1 MSDIRTDTMPDAA
14 DDIDTVIGVSFPESR
29 SQALHMILD
38 TYLENN
44 TIDAYSNVK
53 QIVEQ
58 VVSLVKREFCKHN
71 ENLPEKSRMRI
82 PVDLTPA
89 MIAKIMLNMYCIR
102 NINLAGVTSKKEYDI
117 LGVYQ
122 EDGPDKGIYISDE
135 YKIRNMIHE
144 FNPELTEKQ
153 INHTINLLKIEAPRV
168 ERCCNP
174 DLIAINNGIF
184 NYKTKIVEPF
194 DPEYVFTAKC
204 RINYNPTAT
213 NVVIHNEQDNTD
225 WNVEDWVL
233 ELFDDPEIAECIW
246 QIIGAIIRPNVR
258 WGKAAWFVSQKGNN
272 GKGTLCHLMRN
283 LAGNNSYAAIK
294 LSDFGKDFMLEPL
307 IHSTCIIT
315 DENDVGTFID
325 KAAEL
330 KAIITNDVIQMNR
343 KFKVPI
349 AYQFRGFMVQCVNE
363 MPRTKDRSESFYR
376 RSLFIP
382 FEKCY
387 TGIERKYIKDDYLNR
402 PEVLEYVLYR
412 ILNMNYYEISEPEA
426 CKKALEEYKV
436 FNDPVKDFLLEI
448 TEEASWDCIPSQL
461 LYDMYKGWSK
471 SNNPNGS
478 IQGRNTFLNDVKSSI
493 GYVNGWYYVD
503 SKSPMRISGRMD
515 CDEPLL
521 YEYNCTDWM
530 ENPKTED
537 GRVKIKPVKKKDRVG
552 GIFRDDCTAG
562 IDLDTNDTDNS
573 DSN

>member
-1 MSDIRTDTMPDAA
+1 MSEFDDSPVTDDFSTANGML
-14 DDIDTVIGVSFPESR
+14 FPESR
-29 SQALHMILD
+29 SQALDMIVNMF
-38 TYLENN
+38 LENN
-44 TIDAYSNVK
+44 VIDAFSDPREITN
-53 QIVEQ
+53 Q
-58 VVSLVKREFCKHN
+58 VVGMAKKEFCTYNANMPQGSK
-71 ENLPEKSRMRI
+71 MTV
-82 PVDLTPA
+82 PVDLTPS
-89 MIAKIMLNMYCIR
+89 MIATLILHMYCIR
-102 NINLAGVTSKKEYDI
+102 SINCAGVASSEEYDI

-122 EDGPDKGIYISDE
+122 EDGPDKGIYISKE
-135 YKIRNMIHE
+135 YKIRNMICE
-144 FNPELTEKQ
+144 FNSQLSEEQ
-153 INHTINLLKIEAPRV
+153 IKHTINLLKIEAPRV
-168 ERCCNP
+168 ERCSDP

-194 DPEYVFTAKC
+194 DPEKVFTAKC
-204 RINYNPTAT
+204 RINYNPTAK
-213 NVVIHNEQDNTD
+213 NVIIHNDQDNTD
-225 WNVEDWVL
+225 WDIESWVL
-233 ELFDDPEIAECIW
+233 ELFDDLEIAECIW

-315 DENDVGTFID
+315 DENDVGTFI
-325 KAAEL
+325 KQAAEL

-349 AYQFRGFMVQCVNE
+349 AFQFKGFMVQCVNE

-402 PEVLEYVLYR
+402 TDVLEYVLYR

-448 TEEASWDCIPSQL
+448 TEEASWDCFPSQF

-471 SNNPNGS
+471 INNPNGS

-493 GYVNGWYYVD
+493 GYVSGWYYVD
-503 SKSPMRISGRMD
+503 SKSPMRVSGRMD

-521 YEYNCTDWM
+521 AEYNCTDWM
-530 ENPKTED
+530 DNPKTED
-537 GRVKIKPVKKKDRVG
+537 GRVKIKPIKKKDRVG
-552 GIFRDDCTAG
+552 GIFKDDCTAG
-562 IDLDTNDTDNS
+562 IDPDTDDTDNS
-573 DSN
+573 DSK

>member
-1 MSDIRTDTMPDAA
+1 MSEFDDSPVTDDFRTTSGML
-14 DDIDTVIGVSFPESR
+14 FPESR
-29 SQALHMILD
+29 SHALDMIVNIF
-38 TYLENN
+38 LENN
-44 TIDAYSNVK
+44 TIDAFSNVDD
-53 QIVEQ
+53 IVNQ
-58 VVSLVKREFCKHN
+58 VVGMAKKEFCTYNANMPQGSK
-71 ENLPEKSRMRI
+71 MTV

-89 MIAKIMLNMYCIR
+89 MISKIMLQMYCIR
-102 NINLAGVTSKKEYDI
+102 NINCAGVASKEEYDI

-122 EDGPDKGIYISDE
+122 EDGPDKGIYISKE
-135 YKIRNMIHE
+135 YKIRNMIRE
-144 FNPELTEKQ
+144 FNPELTEEQ
-153 INHTINLLKIEAPRV
+153 IKHTINLLKIKAPRV
-168 ERCCNP
+168 ERCSDP

-194 DPEYVFTAKC
+194 DPEKVFTAKC
-204 RINYNPTAT
+204 RVNYNPKAT
-213 NVVIHNEQDNTD
+213 NIVIHNDDGTD
-225 WNVEDWVL
+225 WDIESWVL

-246 QIIGAIIRPNVR
+246 QIMGAVIRPNIR

-315 DENDVGTFID
+315 DENDVGTFIK

-349 AYQFRGFMVQCVNE
+349 AFQFKGFMVQCVNE
-363 MPRTKDRSESFYR
+363 MPRTKDKSESFYR

-382 FEKCY
+382 FTKCY

-471 SNNPNGS
+471 INNPNGS

-493 GYVNGWYYVD
+493 GYVSGWYYVD
-503 SKSPMRISGRMD
+503 SKSAMRVSGRMD

-521 YEYNCTDWM
+521 AEYNCTDWM
-530 ENPKTED
+530 DNPKTED
-537 GRVKIKPVKKKDRVG
+537 GRVKIKPIKKKDRVG
-552 GIFRDDCTAG
+552 GIFKDDCTAG
-562 IDLDTNDTDNS
+562 IDPDTDDTDNS
-573 DSN
+573 N

>member
-1 MSDIRTDTMPDAA
+1 MSEFDDSQNPVTDDFSTSM
-14 DDIDTVIGVSFPESR
+14 GMLFPESY
-29 SQALHMILD
+29 SQALDMIVN
-38 TYLENN
+38 TFLENN
-44 TIDAYSNVK
+44 TIDAFSNVNE
-53 QIVEQ
+53 IVNQ
-58 VVSLVKREFCKHN
+58 VISMAKKEFRIYN
-71 ENLPEKSRMRI
+71 ENAPKGSTMTI

-102 NINLAGVTSKKEYDI
+102 NINCAGVNSEEDYDI
-117 LGVYQ
+117 LGIYQ
-122 EDGPDKGIYISDE
+122 EDGPDKGIYISKE
-135 YKIRNMIHE
+135 KELKKMIWN
-144 FNPELTEKQ
+144 FNPGLNLQQMKE
-153 INHTINLLKIEAPRV
+153 TIMILQTDAPRV
-168 ERCCNP
+168 ERCSDP

-194 DPEYVFTAKC
+194 DSEHVFTAKC

-213 NVVIHNEQDNTD
+213 NVTIHNDQDNTD
-225 WNVEDWVL
+225 WDVESWIQD
-233 ELFDDPEIAECIW
+233 LFDDQEIAECIW
-246 QIIGAIIRPNVR
+246 QIMGAVIRPNIR
-258 WGKAAWFVSQKGNN
+258 WGKAAWFVSEKGNN

-307 IHSTCIIT
+307 IHATCIIT

-330 KAIITNDVIQMNR
+330 KAVVTNDVIQMNR

-349 AYQFRGFMVQCVNE
+349 AFQFKGFMVQCVNE

-387 TGIERKYIKDDYLNR
+387 TGMERKYIKDDYLNR
-402 PEVLEYVLYR
+402 TDVLEYVLYR

-426 CKKALEEYKV
+426 CKKALNEYKI
-436 FNDPVKDFLLEI
+436 FNDPVKDFLVEV

-478 IQGRNTFLNDVKSSI
+478 VQGRNTFLNDVKSSI
-493 GYVNGWYYVD
+493 GHVSGWYYVD
-503 SKSPMRISGRMD
+503 SKCPMRVSGRMD

-521 YEYNCTDWM
+521 YEYNCTEWM

-562 IDLDTNDTDNS
+562 IDPDTDDTDNS
-573 DSN
+573 N